1 MLDFLLYFYLYD
13 MIFPI
18 IDLQITCPNL
28 PHRKEKEKKNHE
40 SGMSCGIFL
49 QTHIYPTS
57 ELW

>member
-28 PHRKEKEKKNHE
+28 PHRKEKEKKIMYLSHI
-40 SGMSCGIFL
+40 GTLVGISL
-49 QTHIYPTS
+49 CI
-57 ELW
+57 